1 MNGRI
6 RSSGSHCHTPG
17 PRRPRA
23 GPLGRALLLL
33 ALFLTAFPLHTR
45 LLHAQGVDPF
55 ADVEA
60 TLEGM
65 SPEER
70 VGQLFL
76 IAFVGN
82 DAGPGSDV
90 ARLVTEERVGGVV
103 LLASNSNF
111 FNAPDTPRQVAELS
125 NALQALAM
133 EQGAGVPLFVAVDHE
148 GDGYPYTRITG
159 GVTTLPNAMAIGATW
174 DPDDARDV
182 GQIVGRELAAMGI
195 NLLLGPGVDVLE
207 EPRAGGQGD
216 IGTRTFGG
224 DPWWVGQ
231 MGRAYLEGVHAGSGG
246 RVSTVAKH
254 FPGHGGSDRLP
265 DEEVSTVDKSLEQLV
280 SVELVPF
287 LAVTRENGSP
297 GAVTDALMTSHIR
310 YRGVQEDIRQFTA
323 PLSFDPEGMAAIL
336 ALNGLA
342 EWRRTGLMISD
353 SLGVPAVRRYF
364 DPTLSSFPHRRIARE
379 ALLAGNDV
387 LLLAQFDLGN
397 EWAGQ
402 LHNVRD
408 TMAFFAEEYKQD
420 PAFATRVD
428 DAVRRI
434 LHAKRKLYPEF
445 SLEAVQ
451 VHPEVALEMCGLG
464 NQVTQGI
471 ADRAVTLLYPDAS
484 ALPAPPRRGEKILIF
499 TDARQVRECFAER
512 CVPFSPLSLT
522 AVQEAIMLIYG
533 PHGTGQVDAADIT
546 SVPFGQ
552 LKAFLAGQATD
563 YDVGGLLQQADWILF
578 AQQDLNPV
586 KGPNSDAAQLFLDDP
601 RSSAYRARLVVLAF
615 NAPYYLDTTQISKLS
630 LYLGVY
636 SKTDPFVKAA
646 VRALFGELRPRG
658 APPVDVAGINY
669 DLERQLGPDADQVV
683 PLALLEPANGDAQAS
698 PVTAR
703 LEAGPIVDRNGNV
716 VPDGTLVTFFAE
728 YLDGTYLP
736 PVSAAT
742 AGGVAGVNLNLS
754 RSGTV
759 LLRAES
765 GDARS
770 SDRLELRLQAPP
782 TVTPPPTDTR
792 EPEPTAAPATAT
804 STATAEPIPLP
815 TETAAPAEP
824 EPAEW
829 PGAEGPGAPGLL
841 LGLGITGVVATA
853 GSWLAGRWRWGRPA
867 VVRRALLAIV
877 GGMAGYLL
885 CVLEVVRPGS
895 WAFWPEAAWAP
906 AAGLAL
912 VVAAGALLGLL
923 LAPPGRGAS

>member
-1 MNGRI
+1 MNGRTQ
-6 RSSGSHCHTPG
+6 SSATHCYRPR
-17 PRRPRA
+17 PRRSRA
-23 GPLGRALLLL
+23 GPLVHVLLLL
-33 ALFLTAFPLHTR
+33 ALLLPTLP
-45 LLHAQGVDPF
+45 LHAQQPDPF

-60 TLEGM
+60 ILEGM

-76 IAFVGN
+76 VAFVGN

-90 ARLVTEERVGGVV
+90 ARLVTEQRVGGVV

-133 EQGAGVPLFVAVDHE
+133 QSGAGVPLFVAIDHE
-148 GDGYPYTRITG
+148 GDGYPYTRVTG
-159 GVTTLPNAMAIGATW
+159 GVTTLPNAMAIGAAW
-174 DPDDARDV
+174 DPNNARDV
-182 GQIVGRELAAMGI
+182 GQIVGRELAAMGV
-195 NLLLGPGVDVLE
+195 NLLLGPGIDVLE

-231 MGRAYLEGVHAGSGG
+231 MGRAYLEGVHSGSGG
-246 RVSTVAKH
+246 RVATVAKH

-265 DEEVSTVDKSLEQLV
+265 DEEVSTVDKSLEELA

-287 LAVTRENGSP
+287 LAVTREDGSP

-310 YRGVQEDIRQFTA
+310 YRGVQGDVRQFTA
-323 PLSFDPEGMAAIL
+323 PLSLDAEGMEAIL
-336 ALNGLA
+336 ALDGLRD
-342 EWRRTGLMISD
+342 WRETGLMVSD

-364 DPTLSSFPHRRIARE
+364 DPTLSTFPHRRIARE

-387 LLLAQFDLGN
+387 LLLAQFDL
-397 EWAGQ
+397 EDAWEGQ
-402 LHNVRD
+402 VQNVRD
-408 TMAFFAEEYKQD
+408 TVAFFAEEYARD
-420 PAFATRVD
+420 PAFAARVD

-434 LHAKRKLYPEF
+434 LYAKLKLYPEF

-471 ADRAVTLLYPDAS
+471 ADRAVTLLYPDAGS
-484 ALPAPPRRGEKILIF
+484 LPAPPQRGDKILIL

-512 CVPFSPLSLT
+512 CLPFSPLGLT
-522 AVQEAIMLIYG
+522 AVQDAILLIYG
-533 PHGTGQVDAADIT
+533 PHGTGQVDPADIT

-552 LKAFLAGQATD
+552 LKAFLAGEPTE

-601 RSSAYRARLVVLAF
+601 RSSAYRARLVLLAF
-615 NAPYYLDTTQISKLS
+615 NAPYYLDTTEINKLS

-669 DLERQLGPDADQVV
+669 DLQRRLRPDPGQVL
-683 PLALLEPANGDAQAS
+683 PLALLEPAAGSALVS

-716 VPDGTLVTFFAE
+716 VPDGTQVTVFAE

-736 PVSAAT
+736 PVSATTRA
-742 AGGVAGVNLNLS
+742 GVAAAELVLS
-754 RSGTV
+754 SPGTV
-759 LLRAES
+759 LLYAES
-765 GDARS
+765 GDALN
-770 SDRLELRLQAPP
+770 SDRLELRLQPPP
-782 TVTPPPTDTR
+782 TRTPPPTFTPP
-792 EPEPTAAPATAT
+792 PEPTELSATA
-804 STATAEPIPLP
+804 TATAEPTPLP
-815 TETAAPAEP
+815 APTAAPEP
-824 EPAEW
+824 GRP
-829 PGAEGPGAPGLL
+829 PGGEGTGATGLL
-841 LGLGITGVVATA
+841 LGLGITGVAATA
-853 GSWLAGRWRWGRPA
+853 GSWLAGRRRGGRPA
-867 VVRRALLAIV
+867 MVRRALLGII

-885 CVLEVVRPGS
+885 CILEVVRPGS
-895 WAFWPEAAWAP
+895 WDFWPQAAWAP

-912 VVAAGALLGLL
+912 VVAAGAVLGLL
-923 LAPPGRGAS
+923 LAPPGRGAL